1 MIAAHNLK
9 QVVLALVSF
18 LAGILG
24 FVLAFYFFRFAFAIV
39 TNAFGLK
46 GAATYSSAFAAVM
59 LLITGLTGFFRWK
72 SGNGLYGY
80 SDSSLF
86 INLDPVSG
94 GAVATDRLANRI
106 TGPAYILTQVFLVG
120 PLQLLSAYT
129 RFRSI
134 IRPDRLLDARLSEL
148 LNRVRAKNKWE
159 GIFEY
164 PEEEREVALLIRMG
178 KLDFSR
184 TKMRF
189 RAKD

>member
-1 MIAAHNLK
+1 
-9 QVVLALVSF
+9 
-18 LAGILG
+18 
-24 FVLAFYFFRFAFAIV
+24 
-39 TNAFGLK
+39 
-46 GAATYSSAFAAVM
+46 M